1 MSAVEK
7 PHWVTQDEYLQQY
20 ANDPNQC
27 WELIDGQ
34 VYAQAGASRKHNKIA
49 INLATAFHN
58 HLNSHLKNQPCQP
71 YMSDLRVTI
80 AENGNFYYPDVVVDC
95 GDDDYTADKPVLII
109 EVMSKSTAFLDKTK
123 KLWEYAQIEG
133 LQEYATVE
141 QDEKK
146 VTVYRRDN
154 DWQDEV
160 FVSGMVNFES
170 IDLSLSIDEIYDR
183 VFG

>member
-1 MSAVEK
+1 MSALEK
-7 PHWVTQDEYLQQY
+7 VDWISQDEYLQHY
-20 ANDPNQC
+20 ANDPNQR

-34 VYAQAGASRKHNKIA
+34 VFAQAGASRKHNKIA

-109 EVMSKSTAFLDKTK
+109 EVMSKSTAFKDRTK
-123 KLWEYAQIEG
+123 KLWDYAKIESV
-133 LQEYATVE
+133 QEYATLE
-141 QDEKK
+141 QDRKML
-146 VTVYRRDN
+146 TLYRRRSEWVGESFSQGD
-154 DWQDEV
+154 V
-160 FVSGMVNFES
+160 MFES
-170 IDLSLSIDEIYDR
+170 IDLTMNIDEIYDR
-183 VFG
+183 VF